1 MANDFITPSLVAKT
15 TLATLYNTI
24 VLAGL
29 VWRDF
34 DADFT
39 GKQGDT
45 VTVRKPATFTAEEFN
60 RTNGITIQNADEDST
75 TVVLDKIADVSF
87 AVTSEELTLEID
99 DFDGRLLVPAAEA
112 IAQKVDGDIAEALV
126 DAAEDGAGGGTVTGT
141 QSAPHTAFVDAR
153 TKLTRNKI
161 PLQQRYAALSPE
173 ATGSVLKDDTFKR
186 ADASGS
192 TSALREATIGRAFG
206 IDTYETQVFGYG
218 PDDKGQAD
226 GVVFHRHAVALTS
239 RLLAS
244 PQGVDSGQV
253 STQDYKGL
261 ALRTVIAY
269 DHSKKQDV
277 CSIDFLYG
285 VKALRKDAAVQIN
298 LGFGS

>member
-45 VTVRKPATFTAEEFN
+45 TTVRKPATFTAEEFV
-60 RTNGITIQNADEDST
+60 RSSGITIQNADEDST

-99 DFDGRLLVPAAEA
+99 DFDERLLVPAAEA
-112 IAQKVDGDIAEALV
+112 IAQKIDGDLAEALV

-141 QSAPHTAFVDAR
+141 QSTPHTAFVDGR
-153 TKLTRNKI
+153 TRLTRNKL
-161 PLQQRYAALSPE
+161 PLTQRYSVLSPE
-173 ATGSVLKDDTFKR
+173 ATGAVLKDDTFKR

-192 TSALREATIGRAFG
+192 TTALREATIGRAFG
-206 IDTYETQVFGYG
+206 IDTYESQVFGYG
-218 PDDKGQAD
+218 PNDKGQAD
-226 GVVFHRHAVALTS
+226 GVVFHRQAVALAS
-239 RLLAS
+239 RLMEKPKGLGDAL
-244 PQGVDSGQV
+244 V
-253 STQDYKGL
+253 STADYKGL
-261 ALRTVIAY
+261 ALRTTYSY
-269 DHSKKQDV
+269 DQSKKQDV
-277 CSIDFLYG
+277 VSIDFLYG
-285 VKALRKDAAVQIN
+285 IKALRKDAAVQIN